1 MDFWTPQHTAFIV
14 AVLVLTGVA
23 AYTDLRY
30 HRIKNWLT
38 IPFFIAGWIYQFWA
52 HGPAGLLDGLY
63 GFMLGFGTYFALW
76 MIAGGGGGDTK
87 LMGAISVWLGFKLTL
102 YLMVVS
108 TAIVALNFLIV
119 SVIAFFRFGFRG
131 VKKQQSAA
139 KNTDAKG
146 KPIPAVKV
154 RPRHAVPFAV
164 PLAIAA
170 WIVMLADAT
179 VVKGGQLGPKRN
191 APAPQQAA
199 R

>member
-1 MDFWTPQHTAFIV
+1 MDFWTPQHTAYIAAIV
-14 AVLVLTGVA
+14 ILTSVA

-38 IPFFIAGWIYQFWA
+38 LPFFVGGWAYQFWA
-52 HGPAGLLDGLY
+52 HGSAGLLDGFY
-63 GFMLGFGTYFALW
+63 GFLLGFGTYFILW

-87 LMGAISVWLGFKLTL
+87 LMGAISVWLGFRMTL
-102 YLMVVS
+102 ALMIVS
-108 TAIVALNFLIV
+108 TAIVALNFLVV

-131 VKKQQSAA
+131 LKKQQSAA
-139 KNTDAKG
+139 RNTDAKRQ
-146 KPIPAVKV
+146 PTTAVKT

-179 VVKGGQLGPKRN
+179 VVKGGQLGPKRPVKVPQQ
-191 APAPQQAA
+191 PAP
-199 R
+199 

>member
-38 IPFFIAGWIYQFWA
+38 IPFFVAGWIYQYWA

-108 TAIVALNFLIV
+108 TAIVALNFLVV

-131 VKKQQSAA
+131 LKKQQSAGR
-139 KNTDAKG
+139 NTDAKG

-179 VVKGGQLGPKRN
+179 VVKGGQLGPKPN
-191 APAPQQAA
+191 PVVPQQAA

>member
-1 MDFWTPQHTAFIV
+1 MDFWTPQHTAFVLAIV
-14 AVLVLTGVA
+14 ILTTVA

-38 IPFFIAGWIYQFWA
+38 LPFFAAGWIYQFWA
-52 HGPAGLLDGLY
+52 HGPAGLLDGFY
-63 GFMLGFGTYFALW
+63 GFLLGFGTYFALW

-102 YLMVVS
+102 YLMIVS
-108 TAIVALNFLIV
+108 TAIVALNFLVV

-131 VKKQQSAA
+131 LKKQHSLAG
-139 KNTDAKG
+139 NTDAKS
-146 KPIPAVKV
+146 KPLTAVKV

-179 VVKGGQLGPKRN
+179 VVKGGQLGPKMN
-191 APAPQQAA
+191 VPAPHQPAP
-199 R
+199 